1 VVKNKGLSGRK
12 VDLFPPIRISDS
24 LSYTNRL
31 GMRESLIRVLRT
43 VDWLPRT
50 GRSVRLRRRNRFE
63 SMVWERVCIIG
74 VGLLGG
80 SIGLALKRKRLA
92 NQVVGVGRT
101 VAKLDTAMH
110 RGAIDLATD
119 DILAGANGAD
129 LVIACTPVQSI
140 VDSLCVAARVALPN
154 AILTDVGSTKQ
165 SIARAAQGRL
175 SPNQFVGSHPIAGG
189 HHSGVEHAVGTLL
202 DGALVVITPAEET
215 SLELVERMILFWES
229 MGSRTCCL
237 SPKEHDEALAVASHL
252 PHMVASALAATTPNE
267 ILQFVGKGWMDS
279 TRIAASNTQL
289 WRQILEENH
298 APALQAMKNF
308 ATICDS
314 WVDALE
320 NADFDQIEQLLKAGK
335 ASREAVASRHL
346 SG

>member
-1 VVKNKGLSGRK
+1 
-12 VDLFPPIRISDS
+12 
-24 LSYTNRL
+24 
-31 GMRESLIRVLRT
+31 
-43 VDWLPRT
+43 
-50 GRSVRLRRRNRFE
+50 
-63 SMVWERVCIIG
+63 MVWQRVCIIG

-80 SIGLALKRKRLA
+80 SIGLALRRKRLA
-92 NQVVGVGRT
+92 KQVVGVGRT
-101 VAKLDTAMH
+101 VSKLQTALS
-110 RGAIDLATD
+110 RGAIDEATD
-119 DILAGANGAD
+119 DILVGATNAD

-140 VDSLCVAARVALPN
+140 VDSLCVAANVAQPN

-165 SIARAAQGRL
+165 SIARAATGRL
-175 SPNQFVGSHPIAGG
+175 SPDQFVGSHPIAGG

-202 DGALVVITPAEET
+202 DGALVVITPSEET
-215 SLELVERMILFWES
+215 SAVLVQRMVDFWEA

-237 SPKEHDEALAVASHL
+237 SPRDHDEALAIASHL
-252 PHMVASALAATTPNE
+252 PHMVSSALAASTPNE

-308 ATICDS
+308 ATICET
-314 WVDALE
+314 WVEALE
-320 NADFDQIEQLLKAGK
+320 NADFDRIEELLKAGK
-335 ASREAVASRHL
+335 ATREAVASRNL

>member
-1 VVKNKGLSGRK
+1 
-12 VDLFPPIRISDS
+12 
-24 LSYTNRL
+24 
-31 GMRESLIRVLRT
+31 
-43 VDWLPRT
+43 
-50 GRSVRLRRRNRFE
+50 
-63 SMVWERVCIIG
+63 MVWKRVCIIG

-92 NQVVGVGRT
+92 KEVVGVGRN
-101 VAKLDTAMH
+101 VSKLQTALS
-110 RGAIDLATD
+110 RGAIDHATD
-119 DILAGANGAD
+119 DILVGAKDAD
-129 LVIACTPVQSI
+129 LIIACTPVQSI
-140 VDSLCVAARVALPN
+140 VDSLCVAASVASPN

-165 SIARAAQGRL
+165 NIMRSALARL

-202 DGALVVITPAEET
+202 DGALVVITPSEET
-215 SLELVERMILFWES
+215 SPELVRRMTEFWES
-229 MGSRTCCL
+229 MGSRTCCV
-237 SPKEHDEALAVASHL
+237 SPKEHDEALAIASHL
-252 PHMVASALAATTPNE
+252 PHMVASALATSTPNE

-279 TRIAASNTQL
+279 TRIASSNTQL

-314 WVDALE
+314 WIEALE
-320 NADFDQIEQLLKAGK
+320 KSDFDRIEQLLKAGK
-335 ASREAVASRHL
+335 ATREAVASRHS